1 MKNNDISEILQA
13 IGHLG
18 DVKGSAKFNYSISK
32 AKNNLESE
40 LKNIE
45 ETVKIIQDEYTDD
58 EKEILNKLQK
68 REITE
73 DEIDEENYNSI
84 LDKNKRINDFI
95 NSDYEGNEIYKIKL
109 SYVPDDLTVKIFDK
123 LMMIIDEE
131 NNIE

>member
-1 MKNNDISEILQA
+1 MKNKDISEILQA

-95 NSDYEGNEIYKIKL
+95 NSDYEGGEIYKIKL

>member
-1 MKNNDISEILQA
+1 MKNKDISEILQA

-109 SYVPDDLTVKIFDK
+109 SYVPDDLTVKVFDK